1 MTAADRPRRFLPRG
15 EGLGQALV
23 GAAVIC
29 LGLLLACVVL
39 STVFGIRERVIVT
52 MLISL
57 VAVVGIGTFSGN
69 SGVLSFGHVLFIGL
83 GAYVSGLLTV
93 PTSIKATALPELP
106 SWLANL
112 AWSPELAFV
121 VSIAVVCVFAVVI
134 GIPVVRLPRGTGGI
148 ATLGLLI
155 LVHATLLGATD
166 FTRGAQTFY
175 AVPPFTTLP
184 IAAFVAVV
192 AIVVAR
198 VFRESVFG
206 LGLRASHDDEMAS
219 SAMGVDIARMRLVAW
234 TISAG
239 MACASG
245 VLLGHYLGAFS
256 PKEFYFTTTF
266 TLLAML
272 IVGGMR
278 TVSGAVAGTVLVSL
292 ILELARQAESG
303 LDLGPV
309 SIPSITGLTTL
320 ALGATLLAV
329 MYTKADGLFGHRE
342 LDEMVRTRLTRRRAR
357 GDTRA

>member
-1 MTAADRPRRFLPRG
+1 MSRHP
-15 EGLGQALV
+15 EGIARSLT

-29 LGLLLACVVL
+29 AALFVACAAL
-39 STVFGIRERVIVT
+39 SAVFGIRERAIVT

-69 SGVLSFGHVLFIGL
+69 SGVLSFGHALFIGL

-93 PTSIKATALPELP
+93 PGAVKETALPELP
-106 SWLANL
+106 SWLMQASMTPGL
-112 AWSPELAFV
+112 ALV
-121 VSIAVVCVFAVVI
+121 VTVVVVCAFSVLAAV
-134 GIPVVRLPRGTGGI
+134 PVVRLPRGTGGI

-175 AVPPFTTLP
+175 GVPPFTTFP
-184 IAAFVAVV
+184 IAAGVAVV
-192 AIVVAR
+192 AIVLAR

-206 LGLRASHDDEMAS
+206 LGLRASHDDEMAAR
-219 SAMGVDIARMRLVAW
+219 AMGVDIVRLRLVAW
-234 TISAG
+234 TLSAG
-239 MACASG
+239 MAAASG

-292 ILELARQAESG
+292 ILELARQAEPG
-303 LDLGPV
+303 FQLGPL
-309 SIPSITGLTTL
+309 STPSVTGLTTL
-320 ALGATLLAV
+320 ALGVTLLAV

-342 LDEMVRTRLTRRRAR
+342 LDELLARALRRRKTR
-357 GDTRA
+357 GDGKG